1 MIVDTSV
8 QLWVFFVCMF
18 LGGIIYFAYKITHPV
33 LAKNKIL
40 LHLQDV
46 VFCIVAFFVIW
57 RGLLFANCGQIRLFC
72 IVGIALGFVA
82 GAKTVGVCVDKFV
95 LKLYNFFIKSKQEE
109 NDG

>member
-8 QLWVFFVCMF
+8 QPWVFFVCVF

-40 LHLQDV
+40 LHLQDI
-46 VFCIVAFFVIW
+46 VFCVVAFFVIW

-72 IVGIALGFVA
+72 IVGIALGFLA
-82 GAKTVGVCVDKFV
+82 GAKTVGVCVDN
-95 LKLYNFFIKSKQEE
+95 LCAKLYNFFIKQKDSKK
-109 NDG
+109 DG